1 MKPNWFEE
9 WFDSPYYHLLY
20 CNRSAEEAESFIK
33 KLTQKLDLRKGA
45 KVLDVA
51 CGKGRHSRT
60 LASLGYDVTGI
71 DLSANSIAF
80 AKNFE
85 NAHLKFEVFD
95 MRKTYAA
102 QKFDYVFNLFSS
114 FGYFEEEVDDVNAM
128 KAFGAS
134 LKSGGTLVMDY
145 INCEWAVKMMK
156 PREIVQRDEIQ
167 FHIQKR
173 IEKGFILKSIDFLD
187 KNEDHHYEER
197 LKVIYLNKFEKML
210 HDARFELKQTFG
222 DYDLSEV
229 SRGSS
234 PRLIMVAK
242 KQ

>member
-114 FGYFEEEVDDVNAM
+114 FGY
-128 KAFGAS
+128 
-134 LKSGGTLVMDY
+134 
-145 INCEWAVKMMK
+145 C
-156 PREIVQRDEIQ
+156 
-167 FHIQKR
+167 
-173 IEKGFILKSIDFLD
+173 
-187 KNEDHHYEER
+187 
-197 LKVIYLNKFEKML
+197 
-210 HDARFELKQTFG
+210 
-222 DYDLSEV
+222 
-229 SRGSS
+229 
-234 PRLIMVAK
+234 
-242 KQ
+242 